1 MLKYRKRCPPFWFD
15 LRDPIFAPSAIYVHV
30 SFARC
35 DIDQLAL
42 SPPCRSM
49 RIFHPRL
56 PWYIDVFTFNRH
68 GITLFDVFY
77 DIHEYMQT
85 PILHRDFYMEE
96 LGEEERFF
104 ISAAFRQRFQT
115 FKGSE
120 KIMSQGVK
128 RVDYLGEEYIL
139 EGLVKSRDGLW
150 ELKTRRPDKIRAP
163 NTA

>member
-1 MLKYRKRCPPFWFD
+1 
-15 LRDPIFAPSAIYVHV
+15 
-30 SFARC
+30 
-35 DIDQLAL
+35 
-42 SPPCRSM
+42 
-49 RIFHPRL
+49 
-56 PWYIDVFTFNRH
+56 
-68 GITLFDVFY
+68 
-77 DIHEYMQT
+77 
-85 PILHRDFYMEE
+85 MEE

-139 EGLVKSRDGLW
+139 EGLVKRRDGLW